1 MEETRT
7 GYSKEEV
14 DAKFAALELAMKQ
27 GTETLKQYTETL
39 KQMTETLKQDTELML
54 KQVDEMDKRVD
65 VLYKKSDNVYEY
77 IAFAETKRIELELH
91 LGYIDD
97 KPPTKFQKLMK
108 NEAW

>member
-1 MEETRT
+1 MEETRN

-39 KQMTETLKQDTELML
+39 KQMTEIML